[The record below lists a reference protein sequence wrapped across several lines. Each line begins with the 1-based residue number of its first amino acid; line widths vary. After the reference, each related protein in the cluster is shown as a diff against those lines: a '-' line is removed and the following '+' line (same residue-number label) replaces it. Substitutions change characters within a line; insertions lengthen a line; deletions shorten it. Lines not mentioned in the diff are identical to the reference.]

1 MKVILLKDIRGVGQH
16 HDVKNVADGYAI
28 NYLFPHKLAEPAT
41 DEKLKQ
47 FEAEKQAHEA
57 KRQSQEEQLTSNI
70 VSLRGKRVTLAT
82 RATEKGGLFKSI
94 TPKDVAKAI
103 LAEHSIEIP
112 EAVIHVPEHIKTT
125 GEHPVIL
132 QSKSQKVE
140 LVADIVAQV

>member
-1 MKVILLKDIRGVGQH
+1 M
-16 HDVKNVADGYAI
+16 
-28 NYLFPHKLAEPAT
+28 P
-41 DEKLKQ
+41 
-47 FEAEKQAHEA
+47 
-57 KRQSQEEQLTSNI
+57 
-70 VSLRGKRVTLAT
+70 T

-140 LVADIVAQV
+140 LIAAIVPSSK